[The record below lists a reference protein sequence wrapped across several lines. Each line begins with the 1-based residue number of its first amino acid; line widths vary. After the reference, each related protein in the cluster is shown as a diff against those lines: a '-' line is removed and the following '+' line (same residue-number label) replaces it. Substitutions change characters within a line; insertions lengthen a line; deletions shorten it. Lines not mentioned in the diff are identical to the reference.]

1 MRNMVRVCEL
11 LFVLKGLCFAGC
23 YVKLDLINNSQ
34 RVGTCTIIYY

>member
-11 LFVLKGLCFAGC
+11 LFVLKGLC
-23 YVKLDLINNSQ
+23 YVKLDLVNNSE